1 MPKSVFA
8 LKERETTKAYG
19 VLELPYQSVSSS
31 LHYIGMEW

>member
-8 LKERETTKAYG
+8 VKREKQQKLR

-31 LHYIGMEW
+31 LYYIGMEW

>member
-8 LKERETTKAYG
+8 PKERETTKAYR

-31 LHYIGMEW
+31 LYYIGMEW